1 MSEKKRYG
9 RQIFIS
15 FIVTIVILLGG
26 VYLATQYLLPH
37 VKWDQDQLF
46 SFFVKLFPLLIG
58 LIMIEIG
65 VVISKKRDEDFADDI
80 DKLPPN
86 AYDRPF
92 YALPQ
97 DDPAFIRND
106 EVIYAQAPVLEEAT
120 FSEAVLSEEPI
131 VERAAEVILPL
142 DLPQVEE
149 EPEVL
154 VVEPVAETVATELE
168 EPILETVAAEE
179 KEPVVGE
186 AAPVVP
192 PYQAPRDEISIAIE
206 EGILQ
211 VYEMDFDSILELEL
225 ESANDLNY
233 DLTVVIV
240 RVTEGPV
247 DAIAQKLIRQSGDLS
262 YTFTLEDNTIGI
274 ILPFYN
280 GEEARTFTLSLIESC
295 QQEFQGS
302 ELEIG
307 FASRGGRVVEK
318 DEITQEAYKAA
329 SF

>member
-9 RQIFIS
+9 RQIVIS
-15 FIVTIVILLGG
+15 FIVTIIILLAG
-26 VYLATQYLLPH
+26 VYLATQYLLPQ
-37 VKWDQDQLF
+37 VEWDQDQLF
-46 SFFVKLFPLLIG
+46 SFFVKVFPLLIG

-65 VVISKKRDEDFADDI
+65 VVISKKRDEDFADEI

-120 FSEAVLSEEPI
+120 FTEAVLSEEPAL
-131 VERAAEVILPL
+131 ERAAEVILPL

-149 EPEVL
+149 EPEV
-154 VVEPVAETVATELE
+154 VVAE
-168 EPILETVAAEE
+168 PIVETVEAE
-179 KEPVVGE
+179 KLEPVVEE
-186 AAPVVP
+186 AL
-192 PYQAPRDEISIAIE
+192 PYQAPRDEISIAID
-206 EGILQ
+206 EGIIQ
-211 VYEMDFDSILELEL
+211 VYEMDFNSILELEL

-247 DAIAQKLIRQSGDLS
+247 EAIAQKLVRQSGDLS
-262 YTFTLEDNTIGI
+262 YTFTLEDDVIGI

-295 QQEFQGS
+295 QREFQGS

-307 FASRGGRVVEK
+307 FASRGGRAVEK
-318 DEITQEAYKAA
+318 EEILQEAYKAA

>member
-1 MSEKKRYG
+1 MSGKKRYG

-26 VYLATQYLLPH
+26 VYLATRYLLPH
-37 VKWDQDQLF
+37 VAWDQDQLF

-65 VVISKKRDEDFADDI
+65 VVISKKRDEDFADEI

-97 DDPAFIRND
+97 DDPAAIRND
-106 EVIYAQAPVLEEAT
+106 EIVYARAPVLEEARFT
-120 FSEAVLSEEPI
+120 DESLREEP
-131 VERAAEVILPL
+131 VLEQAAEVILPL
-142 DLPQVEE
+142 DLPQVEVEE
-149 EPEVL
+149 EPEV
-154 VVEPVAETVATELE
+154 
-168 EPILETVAAEE
+168 
-179 KEPVVGE
+179 VVGE
-186 AAPVVP
+186 AAPVASEEPVVP
-192 PYQAPRDEISIAIE
+192 LRPVHE
-206 EGILQ
+206 EVAAVTEEEEDVLQ
-211 VYEMDFDSILELEL
+211 FYEMDFDSILGLEL

-233 DLTVVIV
+233 DLTVVII

-247 DAIAQKLIRQSGDLS
+247 EAIAQKLVRQSGDLS
-262 YTFTLEDNTIGI
+262 YTFTLEDDVIGI

-295 QQEFQGS
+295 QREFQGS

-307 FASRGGRVVEK
+307 FASRGGRAVEK
-318 DEITQEAYKAA
+318 EEILQEAYKAA

>member
-15 FIVTIVILLGG
+15 FIVTIVILLVG
-26 VYLATQYLLPH
+26 VYLATQYLLPQ
-37 VKWDQDQLF
+37 VEWDQAQLF
-46 SFFVKLFPLLIG
+46 SFFVKVFPLLIG

-65 VVISKKRDEDFADDI
+65 VVISKKRDEDFADDV

-97 DDPAFIRND
+97 DDPAFIRN
-106 EVIYAQAPVLEEAT
+106 EEIIYAQAPVLDEAT
-120 FSEAVLSEEPI
+120 FTEAVLSEEPI

-149 EPEVL
+149 EPEVVVSEP
-154 VVEPVAETVATELE
+154 VVESVAVQVEEEIAEEALPVAAPSPMVVE
-168 EPILETVAAEE
+168 EVSAAEE
-179 KEPVVGE
+179 EDV
-186 AAPVVP
+186 
-192 PYQAPRDEISIAIE
+192 
-206 EGILQ
+206 LQ
-211 VYEMDFDSILELEL
+211 YYEMDFDSILGLEL

-233 DLTVVIV
+233 DLTVVIA

-247 DAIAQKLIRQSGDLS
+247 EAIAQKLIRQSGDLS
-262 YTFTLEDNTIGI
+262 YIFTLEDDVIGI

-295 QQEFQGS
+295 QREFQGS

-307 FASRGGRVVEK
+307 FASRNGRAVEK
-318 DEITQEAYKAA
+318 EEIIKEAYKAA

>member
-9 RQIFIS
+9 RQIVIS
-15 FIVTIVILLGG
+15 FIVTIVILLAG
-26 VYLATQYLLPH
+26 VYLATQYLLPQ
-37 VKWDQDQLF
+37 VEWDQDQLF
-46 SFFVKLFPLLIG
+46 SFFVKVFPLLLG

-106 EVIYAQAPVLEEAT
+106 EVIYAQAPVLKEAT
-120 FSEAVLSEEPI
+120 FTEAVLSEEPAL
-131 VERAAEVILPL
+131 ERAAEVILPL

-149 EPEVL
+149 EPEA
-154 VVEPVAETVATELE
+154 VVA
-168 EPILETVAAEE
+168 EPILETVEAE
-179 KEPVVGE
+179 KLEPVVEE
-186 AAPVVP
+186 AL
-192 PYQAPRDEISIAIE
+192 PYQAPRDEISIAID
-206 EGILQ
+206 EGIIQ
-211 VYEMDFDSILELEL
+211 VYEMDFNSILELEL

-280 GEEARTFTLSLIESC
+280 GDEARTFTLSLIESC

-307 FASRGGRVVEK
+307 FASRGGRAVEK
-318 DEITQEAYKAA
+318 EEILQEAYKAA

>member
-15 FIVTIVILLGG
+15 FIVTIVILLVG
-26 VYLATQYLLPH
+26 VYLATQYLLPQ
-37 VKWDQDQLF
+37 VEWDQAQLF
-46 SFFVKLFPLLIG
+46 SFFVKVFPLLIG

-65 VVISKKRDEDFADDI
+65 VVISKKKDEYFADDV

-97 DDPAFIRND
+97 DDPAFIRN
-106 EVIYAQAPVLEEAT
+106 EEIIYAQAPVLDEAT
-120 FSEAVLSEEPI
+120 FTEAVLSEEPI

-149 EPEVL
+149 EPEV
-154 VVEPVAETVATELE
+154 VVS
-168 EPILETVAAEE
+168 
-179 KEPVVGE
+179 EPVVE
-186 AAPVVP
+186 SVAVQVEEKIAEEAPPVAAPFPVV
-192 PYQAPRDEISIAIE
+192 E
-206 EGILQ
+206 EVAASEEEEVLQ
-211 VYEMDFDSILELEL
+211 FYEMDFDSILGLEL

-233 DLTVVIV
+233 DLTVVIA

-247 DAIAQKLIRQSGDLS
+247 EAIAQKLIRQSGDLS
-262 YTFTLEDNTIGI
+262 YIFTLEDDVIGI

-295 QQEFQGS
+295 QREFQGS

-307 FASRGGRVVEK
+307 FASRNGRAVEK
-318 DEITQEAYKAA
+318 DEILKEAYKAA